1 MNVSKD
7 INSNYLRSNITKGDS
22 PLNNS
27 KFKSLYIEIQNQIR
41 NIVIIKLHNQ
51 ISKLIKEMEKL
62 KKENMIIKND
72 LVYILKRIIINKKE
86 YNIVNP
92 SINNIGNNSCINLNL
107 NSNIINPNSSSLS
120 LNKSKNSFLS
130 NEKAF
135 NAPISNNHNTSRTKI
150 SLIRT
155 PDNYNNISSFDNNTK
170 QKQNKYFRDKSPNK
184 SIDSKIDGYLNS
196 LYRHNFIDNYIG
208 AENNYNLNKS
218 KGIYEELFNTQCS
231 INESNK
237 TNNSSQKNMNISSID
252 EVKEKGKANS
262 AKKIKYNQY
271 KNLNIKINKYNC
283 RKKIEDYKIKIN
295 VKDNANFITYLDK
308 KNKTNRNLIKKKDII
323 SKGIDLENDNIY
335 VKKSNSKIN
344 IIHINRSPFLVNKF

>member
-1 MNVSKD
+1 
-7 INSNYLRSNITKGDS
+7 
-22 PLNNS
+22 
-27 KFKSLYIEIQNQIR
+27 
-41 NIVIIKLHNQ
+41 
-51 ISKLIKEMEKL
+51 MEKL

-155 PDNYNNISSFDNNTK
+155 PDNYNNISSFDNNTR
-170 QKQNKYFRDKSPNK
+170 QKQNKYYRDKSPNK
-184 SIDSKIDGYLNS
+184 SIDGKIDGYLNS

-218 KGIYEELFNTQCS
+218 RGIYEELFNTQCS
-231 INESNK
+231 ISENNK
-237 TNNSSQKNMNISSID
+237 RNNSSQKNMNISSID

-283 RKKIEDYKIKIN
+283 RKK
-295 VKDNANFITYLDK
+295 
-308 KNKTNRNLIKKKDII
+308 NRRL
-323 SKGIDLENDNIY
+323 
-335 VKKSNSKIN
+335 
-344 IIHINRSPFLVNKF
+344 